1 MAAKFFPTKTVHNKN
16 GYSHG
21 GDVTS
26 DRDYK
31 RERELQS
38 TPVELA
44 NNASRKKAR
53 RALEKNGTVHKGDGR
68 DVDHNDGNPM
78 NNSMRNLSVKNK
90 TNNRSFPRN
99 KNAGK
104 A

>member
-1 MAAKFFPTKTVHNKN
+1 MAAKFFPIKTTHNKS
-16 GYSHG
+16 GYSLG

-26 DRDYK
+26 DRNYK

-38 TPVELA
+38 TPIELA
-44 NNASRKKAR
+44 KNAARKRAR
-53 RALEKNGTVHKGDGR
+53 RALEGNGTVHKGDGR
-68 DVDHNDGNPM
+68 DVDHSDGNPM
-78 NNSMRNLSVKNK
+78 NNSIGNLSVKSK
-90 TNNRSFPRN
+90 TNNRSFRRN

>member
-1 MAAKFFPTKTVHNKN
+1 MVAKFFPTKTVHNKS
-16 GYSHG
+16 GYSIG

-26 DRDYK
+26 DRNYK
-31 RERELQS
+31 RERQLQS
-38 TPVELA
+38 TPIELA
-44 NNASRKKAR
+44 KNAARKRAR
-53 RALEKNGTVHKGDGR
+53 RTLEKNGAVTKGDGR
-68 DVDHNDGNPM
+68 DVDHRDGNPM
-78 NNSMRNLSVKNK
+78 NNSMGNLSVKSK

>member
-1 MAAKFFPTKTVHNKN
+1 
-16 GYSHG
+16 
-21 GDVTS
+21 
-26 DRDYK
+26 
-31 RERELQS
+31 
-38 TPVELA
+38 
-44 NNASRKKAR
+44 
-53 RALEKNGTVHKGDGR
+53 LEKNGTVHKGDGR